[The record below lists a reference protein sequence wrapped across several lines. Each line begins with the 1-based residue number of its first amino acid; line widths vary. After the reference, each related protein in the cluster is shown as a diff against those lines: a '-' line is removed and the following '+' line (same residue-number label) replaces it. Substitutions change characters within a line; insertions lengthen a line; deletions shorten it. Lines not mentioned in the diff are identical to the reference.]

1 LAEPTLIWFLPD
13 AASKEN
19 RLVNIG
25 EWITKRAIIHPDK
38 PFLTGKNKTL
48 SNRQFNDQVNK
59 TAHALSDLGIAKGDR
74 VALLMSNCSE
84 FLEIFFAC
92 AKTGAIMVPLNFRL
106 AVPELVYILK
116 DSEPEVM
123 IYSAEFADKVR
134 EIRNT
139 SLSVN
144 HYIGHGLDLIK
155 GDSNFVDFVDTA
167 SARGVL
173 HTAEVNLPDPLFI
186 MYTSGTTG
194 DPKGAVLTHQNILF
208 GAIHSL
214 LGYGVDRSYKSLVVA
229 PLFHI
234 GALAASVTP
243 IVYAGG
249 SLVIS
254 SFYNASDVLK
264 TICREKINYMFAVPV
279 MFQMM
284 AETPEWQEADL
295 SHVHFFISGGA
306 PIPLPVI
313 KKYQQ
318 EKSIGFVQGYALTE
332 TGRLTSLD
340 LEDSI
345 IKAGSVGKEVFHV
358 NLRIV
363 DEQGRDLPPNEPGE
377 IIVQGPNIFAGYWRK
392 VGTIV
397 SALKNGWFHTG
408 DMGMRDDDGFVY
420 IVGRKVEM
428 IISSGENIYPA
439 EVERAIQ
446 SLPQVKEAAVVGMP
460 DEKRGEVAAAFII
473 FKKEQ
478 HLTENEITAFL
489 AEKIA
494 YYKIPKKFIFVEE
507 FPRNQSGKV
516 LKRILKK
523 RLEEN

>member
-1 LAEPTLIWFLPD
+1 M
-13 AASKEN
+13 
-19 RLVNIG
+19 NIG
-25 EWITKRAIIHPDK
+25 EWISKRAIIQPDK
-38 PFLTGKNKTL
+38 PFLTEKNKTYN
-48 SNRQFNDQVNK
+48 NRRFNEEVNK
-59 TAHALSDLGIAKGDR
+59 TAHALGDLGVTKGER

-106 AVPELVYILK
+106 AVPELLYILN
-116 DSEPEVM
+116 DSEPCIL
-123 IYSAEFADKVR
+123 IYSSEFEPKVQ
-134 EIRNT
+134 EIKKAGIPIKR
-139 SLSVN
+139 
-144 HYIGHGLDLIK
+144 YIVHGEEPIK
-155 GDSNFVDFVDTA
+155 GDLMLSDYVNNFSEMGHSKTD
-167 SARGVL
+167 
-173 HTAEVNLPDPLFI
+173 EVELKDPLFI

-249 SLVIS
+249 SITIS
-254 SFYNASDVLK
+254 SFHNASEVLK
-264 TICREKINYMFAVPV
+264 NICQDKINYMFAVPV

-284 AETPEWQEADL
+284 TETEEWKDADL
-295 SHVHFFISGGA
+295 SHVRFFISGGA

-313 KKYQQ
+313 KKYQE
-318 EKSIGFVQGYALTE
+318 EKNVGFVQGYALTE

-345 IKAGSVGKEVFHV
+345 RKAGSVGKEVFHV

-363 DEQGRDLPPNEPGE
+363 DDKARDVNPGGEPGE
-377 IIVQGPNIFAGYWRK
+377 IIVQGPNVFAGYWRK
-392 VGTIV
+392 NAAILSV
-397 SALKNGWFHTG
+397 LKDGWFYTG
-408 DMGMRDDDGFVY
+408 DMGRRDEDGFIY

-428 IISSGENIYPA
+428 IISSGENIYPV

-446 SLPQVKEAAVVGMP
+446 SLTQVKEAAVVGMP
-460 DEKRGEVAAAFII
+460 DQKRGEVVAAFVILH
-473 FKKEQ
+473 KNERM
-478 HLTENEITAFL
+478 TENELLNAMQG
-489 AEKIA
+489 KIG
-494 YYKIPKKFIFVEE
+494 YYKIPKKVVFVDD